1 MITIYATISLVL
13 TIATG
18 LLSFI
23 SYHDDMGIEIP
34 YFSIIIKAAPIILIA
49 LLFLKANLRW
59 QALSKSRH
67 IQAFKI
73 SYEGWKKCLVYEL
86 FQVVLFVFMAILLLI
101 YFERG
106 IMLAIVLLFYVI
118 ESTSHVFLG
127 KKNYKIILTEKA
139 ITIINN
145 NLIIIPWEEIKGIV
159 KRHNSIQFKLS
170 NNTIKVL
177 DRDFIELQERTYFND
192 QIKNL
197 SIKKNIFIEE

>member
-13 TIATG
+13 TIAAG

-59 QALSKSRH
+59 QALFKSRQ
-67 IQAFKI
+67 IKAFKI

-86 FQVVLFVFMAILLLI
+86 FQVVLFFFMAILLLI

-106 IMLAIVLLFYVI
+106 IMLAIVLLLYVI
-118 ESTSHVFLG
+118 ESSSHVFLG
-127 KKNYKIILTEKA
+127 KKNYKIIVTEKA

-159 KRHNSIQFKLS
+159 KRHNSIPFKLS

>member
-59 QALSKSRH
+59 QALFKSRQ

-106 IMLAIVLLFYVI
+106 IMLAIVLLLYVI
-118 ESTSHVFLG
+118 ESISHVFLG
-127 KKNYKIILTEKA
+127 KKNYKIIVTKKA